1 MKTDYESLK
10 EVSLRE
16 RRQSNAEYS
25 SINKYINNYPAT
37 QAYSTNKGMLPSETI
52 NTKEAVSLKAPSL
65 PASYHQE

>member
-10 EVSLRE
+10 EVCLRE

-37 QAYSTNKGMLPSETI
+37 QAYPTNKGILPTEPLS
-52 NTKEAVSLKAPSL
+52 TKESVSLKAPSL